1 MRSRTG
7 ARRLSDPPRP
17 LWKRV
22 LRHPARA
29 VLRASE
35 IAASLVY
42 VTRPFQA
49 LRERRLER
57 PAPVPAIRAAVVA
70 HVYYPELWQ
79 EIRAVHATLPAGSQ
93 LIVTAPPAQAAQVAE
108 LAGADPLVEIITAP
122 NRGRDIAPFLQALQS
137 GALDRFDAVL
147 KIHTKK
153 SPHLMLGDL
162 RRRFFFTALAGSP
175 AVTASI
181 LRLFED
187 PRTGIV
193 GPRAFFRSRAT
204 YWMGN
209 RARVEELAARIGAT
223 PDLGF
228 FEGSMFWVRPAALA
242 RLRTLGLRL
251 EDFDE
256 EAGQLDAT
264 LHHAIE
270 RLFPIAAAAEG
281 YETRT
286 LGGGRLVL
294 SSNEIPSNGSA
305 G

>member
-1 MRSRTG
+1 
-7 ARRLSDPPRP
+7 LSEAPRP

-42 VTRPFQA
+42 VTAPFQA

-57 PAPVPAIRAAVVA
+57 RTAAATVRAAVVA
-70 HVYYPELWQ
+70 HVYYPELWE
-79 EIRAVHATLPAGSQ
+79 EIRAVHATLPAGAG
-93 LIVTAPPAQAAQVAE
+93 LIVTAPPAQAALVAE
-108 LAGADPLVEIITAP
+108 LAGSDPFVEIIATP

-137 GALDRFDAVL
+137 GVLDRFDAVL
-147 KIHTKK
+147 KVHTKK

-175 AVTASI
+175 AITASI
-181 LRLFED
+181 LRQFED

-193 GPRAFFRSRAT
+193 GPRPFFRAAPA

-209 RARVEELAARIGAT
+209 RARVEELTARIGTA
-223 PDLGF
+223 PALGF
-228 FEGSMFWVRPAALA
+228 FEGSMFWVRPAALR
-242 RLRTLGLRL
+242 RLRALGLRA

-256 EAGQLDAT
+256 ESGQLDAT

-270 RLFPIAAAAEG
+270 RLFPLAAAADG
-281 YETRT
+281 YETRAI
-286 LGGGRLVL
+286 GGGRLF
-294 SSNEIPSNGSA
+294 
-305 G
+305 